1 VCGLIVRAALIGI
14 VVVVLAVVAGFG
26 AGVALE
32 RSGSVDPVAEPDAA
46 TVRDA
51 MVVTVDCPGGNPV
64 VALGRADRILVT
76 GRDEERDWVELRSP
90 IDLDAVVWLP
100 AAQVDLRGAV
110 GSLPVHTCGA
120 PRPTPVTIPP
130 DPADDRP
137 RSTTTTTR
145 VVVASTSTT
154 DGGATTTSTDAST
167 SSTSSSSTSSTTST
181 STGSTLFPPTSTTTT
196 TATSSTTQPGD
207 SAE

>member
-1 VCGLIVRAALIGI
+1 VCGLIVRAALIGV

-76 GRDEERDWVELRSP
+76 GRDEEGDWVELRSP
-90 IDLDAVVWLP
+90 IDLTAVVWLP

-120 PRPTPVTIPP
+120 PQPTPLTIPP

-137 RSTTTTTR
+137 RSTTTTR
-145 VVVASTSTT
+145 VVVAATSTT
-154 DGGATTTSTDAST
+154 DGGATTTTGTDAST
-167 SSTSSSSTSSTTST
+167 SSSSSSSTSSTTST
-181 STGSTLFPPTSTTTT
+181 STGSTLFPPTSATIT
-196 TATSSTTQPGD
+196 TATTSTTQPGD

>member
-1 VCGLIVRAALIGI
+1 VCGLIVRAALVGV

-32 RSGSVDPVAEPDAA
+32 RSGTVDPVAEPDAA

-64 VALGRADRILVT
+64 VALGRADRIVVT

-90 IDLDAVVWLP
+90 IDVAAVVWLP
-100 AAQVDLRGAV
+100 ADQVDLRGAV
-110 GSLPVHTCGA
+110 GTLPVHTCGA
-120 PRPTPVTIPP
+120 PQPTPATIPP

-137 RSTTTTTR
+137 LRTTTTR

-154 DGGATTTSTDAST
+154 DAVATTTTGTDAST
-167 SSTSSSSTSSTTST
+167 SSTSSSSTSSTTAT
-181 STGSTLFPPTSTTTT
+181 STGSTLPPTSTTTT
-196 TATSSTTQPGD
+196 TATTSTTQPGD
-207 SAE
+207 GAE

>member
-1 VCGLIVRAALIGI
+1 MRGLIVRAALIGVA
-14 VVVVLAVVAGFG
+14 VVALAVVGGFA

-32 RSGSVDPVAEPDAA
+32 RSGTLDPVAEPDAA

-90 IDLDAVVWLP
+90 IDVAAVVWLP
-100 AAQVDLRGAV
+100 AAQVDLHGAV

-120 PRPTPVTIPP
+120 PRPTPATIPAN
-130 DPADDRP
+130 PADDRP
-137 RSTTTTTR
+137 LTTTTTR
-145 VVVASTSTT
+145 AVVAPMSTT
-154 DGGATTTSTDAST
+154 GGATTTTGSDAST

-181 STGSTLFPPTSTTTT
+181 STGITLFPPTSTTTT
-196 TATSSTTQPGD
+196 ATTSTTQSAD
-207 SAE
+207 SAG

>member
-1 VCGLIVRAALIGI
+1 VCGLTVRAALVG
-14 VVVVLAVVAGFG
+14 VVVVVFAVVVGFG

-90 IDLDAVVWLP
+90 IDVAAVVWLP

-120 PRPTPVTIPP
+120 PQPTPVTIPP

-137 RSTTTTTR
+137 LPTTTR

-154 DGGATTTSTDAST
+154 DGGATTTTGTDAT

-181 STGSTLFPPTSTTTT
+181 STGSTLLPPTSTTTT
-196 TATSSTTQPGD
+196 TATSSTTQPED

>member
-1 VCGLIVRAALIGI
+1 MCGLIVRAALIGV

-26 AGVALE
+26 VGVALE

-90 IDLDAVVWLP
+90 IDARRRGVAPGRPGRPPRRGGQPPGPHLWC
-100 AAQVDLRGAV
+100 AAAHARD
-110 GSLPVHTCGA
+110 
-120 PRPTPVTIPP
+120 
-130 DPADDRP
+130 DPA
-137 RSTTTTTR
+137 
-145 VVVASTSTT
+145 
-154 DGGATTTSTDAST
+154 
-167 SSTSSSSTSSTTST
+167 
-181 STGSTLFPPTSTTTT
+181 
-196 TATSSTTQPGD
+196 
-207 SAE
+207 